1 MARWAIIDKK
11 TGLVLNVIE
20 ADAEFIEQLKQ
31 QEFILIEENVVKRP
45 EEVEIIQ
52 SEVANK
58 EDIVIDG
65 KVYRYTG
72 EI

>member
-1 MARWAIIDKK
+1 MARWAIVDKK
-11 TGLVLNVIE
+11 TGIVLNVIE
-20 ADAEFIEQLKQ
+20 ADVEFIEQLKQ
-31 QEFILIEENVVKRP
+31 QKFILIEENVVKRP

-52 SEVANK
+52 SEIASKN
-58 EDIVIDG
+58 DIVING